1 MIRSRS
7 ISLETAMLER
17 VPLKAN
23 VPPGHVEYEKLL
35 KCFEDHIRDRETAL
49 EISMSYDLTLIC
61 DRLLGQ
67 QIPFDQKIKETA
79 IEERDIDA
87 IRAELSDLLEQS
99 RARRI
104 QATTPLEDRKL
115 LYDRER
121 DLSNASDL
129 LYRWN
134 LGVTFELLPF
144 SEEPINFLC
153 FATEVYGDD
162 AVVWRARFMPLS
174 MGNMNCMGKV
184 DTVRLHRLHLAP
196 VDHEAFRWEKHEK

>member
-1 MIRSRS
+1 MIRS

-35 KCFEDHIRDRETAL
+35 KCFEELIRNQETAL
-49 EISMSYDLTLIC
+49 AISRSHDLTLIC

-79 IEERDIDA
+79 IEERDIGM
-87 IRAELSDLLEQS
+87 IYCELQDLLEQS
-99 RARRI
+99 RAQRL

-121 DLSNASDL
+121 DLINASDL
-129 LYRWN
+129 LYQW
-134 LGVTFELLPF
+134 GVGMTFDLQPF
-144 SEEPINFLC
+144 SEGPVNFLC
-153 FATEVYGDD
+153 FAKEVYGDE

-196 VDHEAFRWEKHEK
+196 VDHNAFRWERYEK